1 MITPS
6 AGNPTDTCARP
17 HFGVATPF
25 GRRTALTVYGILADI
40 VDALRTSHL
49 EHETIR
55 AEMATKSD
63 LGALEAATKAEFA
76 SLRAEMATK
85 SDLAA
90 LEAATTGAL
99 GALEAATK
107 AEFAAIR
114 AEMATKSDLAEI
126 AGGLLKLGLEFE
138 DFRHNTKITLE
149 MISELMTRTGR
160 HEKAIAGLDRRTGRV
175 ESHLKLKPLPN
186 GMSDQ

>member
-1 MITPS
+1 M
-6 AGNPTDTCARP
+6 
-17 HFGVATPF
+17 
-25 GRRTALTVYGILADI
+25 TVYGILADI

-49 EHETIR
+49 EHEAIR
-55 AEMATKSD
+55 AEMATK
-63 LGALEAATKAEFA
+63 T
-76 SLRAEMATK
+76 
-85 SDLAA
+85 DLAA
-90 LEAATTGAL
+90 LGAATKRDL

-114 AEMATKSDLAEI
+114 AEMATKEDLAALRVEMATKSDLAALRAEMATKSDLAEI
-126 AGGLLKLGLEFE
+126 AGGLMKLGLEFE

-160 HEKAIAGLDRRTGRV
+160 HAKAIAGLDRRAGRV

-186 GMSDQ
+186 GLGDQ

>member
-1 MITPS
+1 M
-6 AGNPTDTCARP
+6 
-17 HFGVATPF
+17 
-25 GRRTALTVYGILADI
+25 TVYGILADI

-49 EHETIR
+49 EHEAIR
-55 AEMATKSD
+55 AEMATKTDLAALGAATKRD

-76 SLRAEMATK
+76 ALRAEMATKEDLAALRVEMATK

-90 LEAATTGAL
+90 L
-99 GALEAATK
+99 
-107 AEFAAIR
+107 R

-126 AGGLLKLGLEFE
+126 AGGLMKLGLEFE

-160 HEKAIAGLDRRTGRV
+160 HEKAIAGLDRRAGRV

-186 GMSDQ
+186 GLGDQ

>member
-1 MITPS
+1 M
-6 AGNPTDTCARP
+6 
-17 HFGVATPF
+17 
-25 GRRTALTVYGILADI
+25 TVYGILADI

-49 EHETIR
+49 EHEAIR
-55 AEMATKSD
+55 AEMATKTD
-63 LGALEAATKAEFA
+63 LAALEAATKRDIGALEAATKAEFA
-76 SLRAEMATK
+76 ALRAEMATKEDLAALRVEMATKSDLAALRAEMATK

-90 LEAATTGAL
+90 L
-99 GALEAATK
+99 
-107 AEFAAIR
+107 R

-126 AGGLLKLGLEFE
+126 AGGLMKLGLEFE

-160 HEKAIAGLDRRTGRV
+160 HEKAIAGLDRRAGRV

-186 GMSDQ
+186 GMGDQ

>member
-1 MITPS
+1 M
-6 AGNPTDTCARP
+6 
-17 HFGVATPF
+17 
-25 GRRTALTVYGILADI
+25 TVYGILADI

-49 EHETIR
+49 EHEAIR
-55 AEMATKSD
+55 AEMATK
-63 LGALEAATKAEFA
+63 T
-76 SLRAEMATK
+76 
-85 SDLAA
+85 DLAA
-90 LEAATTGAL
+90 LGAATKRDL

-114 AEMATKSDLAEI
+114 AEMATKEDLAALRVEMATKSDLAALRAEMATKSDLAEI
-126 AGGLLKLGLEFE
+126 AGGLMKLGLEFE

-160 HEKAIAGLDRRTGRV
+160 HEKAIAGLDRRAGRV

-186 GMSDQ
+186 GMGDQ

>member
-1 MITPS
+1 M
-6 AGNPTDTCARP
+6 
-17 HFGVATPF
+17 
-25 GRRTALTVYGILADI
+25 TVYGILADI

-49 EHETIR
+49 EHEAIR
-55 AEMATKSD
+55 AEMATK
-63 LGALEAATKAEFA
+63 T
-76 SLRAEMATK
+76 
-85 SDLAA
+85 DLAA
-90 LEAATTGAL
+90 LGAATKRDL

-114 AEMATKSDLAEI
+114 AEMATKEDLAALRVEMATKSDLAALRAEMATKSDLAEI
-126 AGGLLKLGLEFE
+126 AGGLMKLGLEFE

-160 HEKAIAGLDRRTGRV
+160 HEKAIAGLDRRAGRV

-186 GMSDQ
+186 GLGDQ

>member
-1 MITPS
+1 M
-6 AGNPTDTCARP
+6 
-17 HFGVATPF
+17 PF
-25 GRRTALTVYGILADI
+25 GRRTAMTVYGILADI

-49 EHETIR
+49 EHEAIR
-55 AEMATKSD
+55 AEMATK
-63 LGALEAATKAEFA
+63 T
-76 SLRAEMATK
+76 
-85 SDLAA
+85 DLAA
-90 LEAATTGAL
+90 LGAATKRDL

-114 AEMATKSDLAEI
+114 AEMATKEDLAALRVEMATKSDLAEI
-126 AGGLLKLGLEFE
+126 AGGLMKLGLEFE

-160 HEKAIAGLDRRTGRV
+160 HEKAIAGLDRRAGRV

-186 GMSDQ
+186 GLGDQ

>member
-1 MITPS
+1 M
-6 AGNPTDTCARP
+6 
-17 HFGVATPF
+17 
-25 GRRTALTVYGILADI
+25 TVYGILADI

-49 EHETIR
+49 EHEVIR
-55 AEMATKSD
+55 V
-63 LGALEAATKAEFA
+63 
-76 SLRAEMATK
+76 EMATK

-90 LEAATTGAL
+90 LEAATKAEFAAIRVEMATKSDLA
-99 GALEAATK
+99 ALEAATK
-107 AEFAAIR
+107 AEFAAIRVEMATKSDLAALR

-126 AGGLLKLGLEFE
+126 AGGLMKLGLEFE

-160 HEKAIAGLDRRTGRV
+160 HEKAIVGLDRRAGRV

>member
-1 MITPS
+1 M
-6 AGNPTDTCARP
+6 
-17 HFGVATPF
+17 
-25 GRRTALTVYGILADI
+25 TVYGILADI

-49 EHETIR
+49 EHEAIR
-55 AEMATKSD
+55 AEMATK
-63 LGALEAATKAEFA
+63 T
-76 SLRAEMATK
+76 
-85 SDLAA
+85 DLAA
-90 LEAATTGAL
+90 LGAATKRDL

-114 AEMATKSDLAEI
+114 AEMATKEDLAALRVEMATKSDLAEI
-126 AGGLLKLGLEFE
+126 AGGLMKLGLEFE

-160 HEKAIAGLDRRTGRV
+160 HEKAIAGLDRRAGRV

-186 GMSDQ
+186 GMGDQ

>member
-1 MITPS
+1 M
-6 AGNPTDTCARP
+6 
-17 HFGVATPF
+17 
-25 GRRTALTVYGILADI
+25 TVYGILADI

-49 EHETIR
+49 EHEAI
-55 AEMATKSD
+55 
-63 LGALEAATKAEFA
+63 
-76 SLRAEMATK
+76 RAEMATK

-90 LEAATTGAL
+90 LEAATKRDL

-107 AEFAAIR
+107 AEFAALR
-114 AEMATKSDLAEI
+114 AEMATKEDLAALRVEMATKSDLAEI
-126 AGGLLKLGLEFE
+126 AGGLMKLGLEFE

-160 HEKAIAGLDRRTGRV
+160 HAKAIAGLDRRAGRV

-186 GMSDQ
+186 GMGDQ

>member
-1 MITPS
+1 M
-6 AGNPTDTCARP
+6 
-17 HFGVATPF
+17 PF
-25 GRRTALTVYGILADI
+25 GRRTAMTVYGILADI

-49 EHETIR
+49 EHEAIR
-55 AEMATKSD
+55 AEMATK
-63 LGALEAATKAEFA
+63 T
-76 SLRAEMATK
+76 
-85 SDLAA
+85 DLAA
-90 LEAATTGAL
+90 LGAATKRDL

-114 AEMATKSDLAEI
+114 AEMATKEDLAALRVEMATKSDLAEI
-126 AGGLLKLGLEFE
+126 AGGLMKLGLEFE

-160 HEKAIAGLDRRTGRV
+160 HEKAIAGLDRRAGRV

-186 GMSDQ
+186 GMGDQ

>member
-1 MITPS
+1 M
-6 AGNPTDTCARP
+6 
-17 HFGVATPF
+17 
-25 GRRTALTVYGILADI
+25 TVYGILADI

-49 EHETIR
+49 EHEAIR
-55 AEMATKSD
+55 AEMATK
-63 LGALEAATKAEFA
+63 T
-76 SLRAEMATK
+76 
-85 SDLAA
+85 DLAA
-90 LEAATTGAL
+90 LGAATKRDL

-114 AEMATKSDLAEI
+114 AEMATKEDLAALRVEMATKSDLAEI
-126 AGGLLKLGLEFE
+126 AGGLMKLGLEFE

-160 HEKAIAGLDRRTGRV
+160 HEKAIAGLDRRAGRV

-186 GMSDQ
+186 GLGDQ